1 MLTFIQNAIQAILDA
16 YNGTTTLTKVSVV
29 TIKSEERTLKD
40 YTDAV
45 TLLLVYRDLP
55 SLMPQLPV
63 EDRVQ
68 DGTFAV
74 FARADEKEAVQD
86 ILNEFINTYNAT
98 QQTTIDGIMYFTNAV
113 PFGNSDNIGAVKYST
128 WQFGI
133 KFRTLQSIYSLYDRE
148 IRINSSNNFA
158 KAWTTSNKTYYDA
171 QATTNRGTSAFT
183 FEEGFEPEKPTEN
196 AESYTIGFAM
206 RVTILT
212 SPISYVYFKVT
223 VSYTSMNATDGI
235 VSQSFTVQNEYSR
248 LPFSGGYDMIPTQS
262 KGVLRFE
269 FLDSVLTK
277 AALFKGYGYA
287 NIKTEI
293 YIKVVSGAKSSVILA
308 RLTDFNDTANAQGF
322 PIISMIYEGRLV

>member
-158 KAWTTSNKTYYDA
+158 KSWTATNQTYYDA
-171 QATTNRGTSAFT
+171 QVARNRATSA
-183 FEEGFEPEKPTEN
+183 
-196 AESYTIGFAM
+196 SI
-206 RVTILT
+206 RVTTLRKRGRHRIR
-212 SPISYVYFKVT
+212 PITMHKPQR
-223 VSYTSMNATDGI
+223 I
-235 VSQSFTVQNEYSR
+235 VAHQR
-248 LPFSGGYDMIPTQS
+248 LPS
-262 KGVLRFE
+262 K
-269 FLDSVLTK
+269 
-277 AALFKGYGYA
+277 KGL
-287 NIKTEI
+287 NLKNRQKTPNH
-293 YIKVVSGAKSSVILA
+293 
-308 RLTDFNDTANAQGF
+308 T
-322 PIISMIYEGRLV
+322 P

>member
-1 MLTFIQNAIQAILDA
+1 MLTFIQNALQAILDA
-16 YNGTTTLTKVSVV
+16 YTGTTTLTKVSVV

-55 SLMPQLPV
+55 SLLPQLPV

-68 DGTFAV
+68 DGTFSV

-98 QQTTIDGIMYFTNAV
+98 QQTSIDGIMYFTNAV
-113 PFGNSDNIGAVKYST
+113 PFGNAENVGAVKYSM
-128 WQFGI
+128 WQFGV

-148 IRINSSNNFA
+148 IQINSTNSFA
-158 KAWTTSNKTYYDA
+158 KAWTETNEAYYNAQIAEMRNTSVSIDEMGGEPIEN
-171 QATTNRGTSAFT
+171 
-183 FEEGFEPEKPTEN
+183 EEN
-196 AESYTIGFAM
+196 YAIGFCM
-206 RVTILT
+206 RVQT
-212 SPISYVYFKVT
+212 SVTTPITYVYYKVT
-223 VSYTSMNATDGI
+223 ITYTSMNATDGI
-235 VSQSFTVQNEYSR
+235 VSQSFTIQNEYSR
-248 LPFSGGYDMIPTQS
+248 LPYEGGYDMILTQS
-262 KGVLRFE
+262 KGILRFE

-287 NIKTEI
+287 NTNTEI
-293 YIKVVSGAKSSVILA
+293 YINVVSGAKECVILA

-322 PIISMIYEGRLV
+322 PIISMMYEGRLV

>member
-1 MLTFIQNAIQAILDA
+1 MLTFIQNALQAILDD
-16 YNGTTTLTKVSVV
+16 YTGTTTLTKVSVV

-40 YTDAV
+40 YADAV

-55 SLMPQLPV
+55 SLLPQLPV

-98 QQTTIDGIMYFTNAV
+98 QQTSIDGIMYFTNAV
-113 PFGNSDNIGAVKYST
+113 PFGNSDNVGAVKYSM
-128 WQFGI
+128 WQFGV

-148 IRINSSNNFA
+148 IQINSSNSFA
-158 KAWTTSNKTYYDA
+158 QSWVASNATYWNA
-171 QATTNRGTSAFT
+171 QAASNRATSVFT
-183 FEEGFEPEKPTEN
+183 YEEGFEPEEP
-196 AESYTIGFAM
+196 AEDAEDYAIGFAI

-212 SPISYVYFKVT
+212 NPVSYEYYVCAVT
-223 VSYTSMNATDGI
+223 YTSMNATDGI
-235 VSQSFTVQNEYSR
+235 VSQSFTIQNEYSR
-248 LPFSGGYDMIPTQS
+248 LPYNGGYDMILTQS

-287 NIKTEI
+287 NTNTEI
-293 YIKVVSGAKSSVILA
+293 YINVVSGAKECVILA

-322 PIISMIYEGRLV
+322 PIISMMYEGRLV